1 MFETSGEYLQHTVY
15 FNMKDSESI
24 LDAVKVI
31 LQVPK
36 DKLNADSLLWDLR
49 NAEIRKR
56 LDILKKRDL
65 QRKEKV

>member
-1 MFETSGEYLQHTVY
+1 MFETNEEYLQHTMY
-15 FNMKDSESI
+15 FNMKGSDNI
-24 LDAVKVI
+24 FDAVKVL

-36 DKLNADSLLWDLR
+36 SKPNADSLLWDLR
-49 NAEIRKR
+49 NAEVRKR